1 MAEDRKAMRHAAPWL
16 GLVALLLVTA
26 FAYAPS
32 LGGPFVLD
40 DWGSV
45 EGNARLR
52 QPDAL
57 RWPSIAEL
65 LGTGR
70 PLTELT
76 FALDWRAAGP
86 DPHRFRLVGLGL
98 HLAAVVAAFAWLLR
112 LLSRAGHPR
121 ARGLALAVAALFA
134 LHPIQMDAVA
144 YVSQRAEVL
153 SAILSLATLLLL
165 DVAADRLRSARGVAA
180 WLAGT
185 GTWVLAMG
193 AKAVAVATP
202 GLFVLD
208 QAMVAPAGQNGATP
222 ALRRAARA
230 VGILVPVVA
239 LVAWSTTLHLRAFEA
254 HPEGGA
260 GFTATALSAGQ
271 YLATQLRVVWLYLRL
286 LAWPRGFAFDRV
298 FEPSLSVDAAV
309 IVAGLGIVG
318 LVALALGLWVRAERS
333 RLPSV
338 PARIVAFGILFWFV
352 AIAPTSSIVPVK
364 DLAVEHRVYLA
375 SLGAFLA
382 GAAVV
387 DLLLHRW
394 RASPASRLAGA
405 VTAGAVV
412 LLLAVLLRSRAE
424 AWGSVE
430 GFWREAAEASPGNA
444 RVLTN
449 QAIALQRK
457 GDLVGAEAAYRRAW
471 AVARDPERIARLA
484 GNHAAMLLDAGKPAE
499 ALAVTDRGL
508 SLAPGEPVLWVNRA
522 LALGTLGRNAEALAE
537 ARRAA
542 AASPGDP
549 RIQHVLGVA
558 RSVNGDWVGA
568 LQAFRVA
575 ASLDPGNPLRAVM
588 VGIGLGA
595 LGRRDEACAA
605 FRDAAARTRAR
616 PLPQDAAARAA
627 ALGCPIP

>member
-1 MAEDRKAMRHAAPWL
+1 MAEERRAMTRAAPWV
-16 GLVALLLVTA
+16 GLVALLAVTA

-32 LGGPFVLD
+32 LDGPFVLD

-57 RWPSIAEL
+57 RWPAIADL

-70 PLTELT
+70 PLTGLT
-76 FALDWRAAGP
+76 FALDLRAAGP
-86 DPHRFRLVGLGL
+86 VPRRFRLVGLGL
-98 HLAAVVAAFAWLLR
+98 HLAAVAAAFAWLGR

-121 ARGLALAVAALFA
+121 ARSIALVVAALFA
-134 LHPIQMDAVA
+134 LHPIQVDAVG

-153 SAILSLATLLLL
+153 SALLALVALLLL
-165 DVAADRLRSARGVAA
+165 DVAASRWRTGGGVAA

-193 AKAVAVATP
+193 AKAVAIAVP
-202 GLFVLD
+202 GVFLLD
-208 QAMVAPAGQNGATP
+208 QTVVAPPDRRGGR
-222 ALRRAARA
+222 ALARRAVRA
-230 VGILVPVVA
+230 AGLLVPIA
-239 LVAWSTTLHLRAFEA
+239 GLVAWSTVLHLRAFAA

-260 GFTATALSAGQ
+260 GFTATSLSAGQ

-286 LAWPRGFAFDRV
+286 LAWPRGFAFDRL
-298 FEPSLSVDAAV
+298 FEPSLSADAAV
-309 IVAGLGIVG
+309 IVAGLGVAA
-318 LVALALGLWVRAERS
+318 LLALALGLWVLAERGAA
-333 RLPSV
+333 PSAAA
-338 PARIVAFGILFWFV
+338 PLVAFGILFWFV
-352 AIAPTSSIVPVK
+352 VLSPTSSIVPVK

-375 SLGAFLA
+375 SLGPFLA
-382 GAAVV
+382 AAVAV

-394 RASPASRLAGA
+394 LASPASRIAGVA
-405 VTAGAVV
+405 VTGVAV
-412 LLLAVLLRSRAE
+412 LMLAVLLRSRAE

-444 RVLTN
+444 RILTN

-457 GDLVGAEAAYRRAW
+457 GDVAGADASYRRAW

-484 GNHAAMLLDAGKPAE
+484 GNHASLLLDMGRPAE

-508 SLAPGEPVLWVNRA
+508 SLAPGDPVLWVNRA
-522 LALGTLGRNAEALAE
+522 VALGTLGRNAEALAD

-549 RIQHVLGVA
+549 RMQHVLGLA
-558 RSVNGDWVGA
+558 RSANGDREGA
-568 LQAFRVA
+568 LQAFRA
-575 ASLDPGNPLRAVM
+575 AESLDPGNPLHPVM
-588 VGIGLGA
+588 VAIGLGA

-605 FRDAAARTRAR
+605 FRDAAARTRVR
-616 PLPQDAAARAA
+616 PLPQNASARAA